1 MKDKSFLTASDL
13 ASDRDAF
20 ERTFA
25 SHVEYTLAKDEYS
38 LTERDQYRAIALSIR
53 DRIADRWNKTQQSIF
68 RAADRR
74 VYYLSLEYLV
84 GRLLGDAMLNLGVA
98 SQVREAL
105 ADLGLDL
112 GAIAQLEDDA
122 GLGNGGL
129 GRLAAC
135 FLDSMATLGIPSI
148 GYGIR
153 YEYGIFRQ
161 AIVDGVQ
168 LEQPDNWLR
177 YPNPWEVAR
186 PERLFLVR
194 FGGRVEARS
203 EGSRERF
210 AWVDGETV
218 MAMAYDTPIA
228 GYRNDFVNTLRL
240 WSAKA
245 TREFDLAS
253 FGRGD
258 YVDAIH
264 DKTASENLAKVLY
277 PNDATA
283 QGRELRLRQE
293 FFFVSATL
301 QDAIRRH
308 LAEFPSVTTL
318 HEAAV
323 FQLNDTHPAVAVAE
337 MMRLLLDEHEL
348 GWDEAWAIT
357 TRAFAYTNHTVLPE
371 ALERWPVWLLGRV
384 LPRHLQIVYEINRRL
399 LEDVRRRFPGD
410 DERVRRMSLIEEGPE
425 PKVRMAHLA
434 IVGSAHVNGVSELHS
449 RILRERLFSD
459 FAEMTPDKFGNQ
471 TNGITPRR
479 WLRGCNPAL
488 SEILSSHIGEGWV
501 GDLAQLA
508 RAAPLADEPV
518 ARAAL
523 RAAKRAN
530 KERLAS
536 YVRSELGVSLS
547 ADALFDVQVKRIHE
561 YKRQL
566 LPILHAVHL
575 HQLAVR
581 GERRVPRVVILAGKA
596 APAYDMAKRIIRL
609 ANDVGTILNG
619 DQRTR
624 DRIQLVFLPNYSVS
638 LAELV
643 MPAADLSEQVSTAG
657 TEASGTGNMKLT
669 LNGALTIGTLDGANI
684 EIRAAVG
691 SENFFLF
698 GMTDAE
704 VEAKKRAGYDPRAAY
719 EADGALKDAIDAITT
734 GAYSPREP
742 NRHWTVIDALLTRD
756 PFFVLADFPAYAA
769 AQRDVESAFQDTDRW
784 ARMAWRNIAA
794 MGPFSSDATIAGYAR
809 DIWHVPMARRA

>member
-1 MKDKSFLTASDL
+1 
-13 ASDRDAF
+13 
-20 ERTFA
+20 
-25 SHVEYTLAKDEYS
+25 
-38 LTERDQYRAIALSIR
+38 
-53 DRIADRWNKTQQSIF
+53 
-68 RAADRR
+68 
-74 VYYLSLEYLV
+74 
-84 GRLLGDAMLNLGVA
+84 
-98 SQVREAL
+98 
-105 ADLGLDL
+105 
-112 GAIAQLEDDA
+112 
-122 GLGNGGL
+122 
-129 GRLAAC
+129 
-135 FLDSMATLGIPSI
+135 
-148 GYGIR
+148 
-153 YEYGIFRQ
+153 
-161 AIVDGVQ
+161 
-168 LEQPDNWLR
+168 
-177 YPNPWEVAR
+177 
-186 PERLFLVR
+186 
-194 FGGRVEARS
+194 
-203 EGSRERF
+203 
-210 AWVDGETV
+210 
-218 MAMAYDTPIA
+218 
-228 GYRNDFVNTLRL
+228 
-240 WSAKA
+240 
-245 TREFDLAS
+245 
-253 FGRGD
+253 
-258 YVDAIH
+258 
-264 DKTASENLAKVLY
+264 
-277 PNDATA
+277 
-283 QGRELRLRQE
+283 
-293 FFFVSATL
+293 VSATL

-742 NRHWTVIDALLTRD
+742 NRHWTVIDALLRRD